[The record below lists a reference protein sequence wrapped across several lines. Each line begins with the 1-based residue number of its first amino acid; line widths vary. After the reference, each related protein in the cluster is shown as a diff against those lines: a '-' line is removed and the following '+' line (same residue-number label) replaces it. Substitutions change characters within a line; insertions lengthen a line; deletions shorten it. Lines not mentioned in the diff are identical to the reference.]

1 MKDYQIE
8 ANEVFTAAGFA
19 QGGAV
24 RIEKLREAIAAAL
37 QAAHEAGRDEGLEEA
52 ALACTGVAS
61 DVQLEPDMG
70 EYAEKKSATT
80 IINHAHAVGW
90 LNATK
95 VAAARIRALKGGTN
109 G

>member
-1 MKDYQIE
+1 MKDYQVE

-37 QAAHEAGRDEGLEEA
+37 RAAHEAGREDGLDEA
-52 ALACTGVAS
+52 ASTCQAVAT
-61 DVQLEPDMG
+61 DAQLEPDLA
-70 EYAEKKSATT
+70 EYGEKKSASA

-90 LNATK
+90 INATK
-95 VAAARIRALKGGTN
+95 VVAVSIRALKGGSN
-109 G
+109 E